1 MGLSYKS
8 VVPFSPE
15 GIFTWHERPGALRR
29 LLPPWL
35 PVRVVEEAASLRDG
49 RAVLG
54 LPLGL
59 RVVAEHRPD
68 GYDPPHSF
76 TDEGA
81 LLGWRHTRLFS
92 ATGEGSTLVEDRVRA
107 PVPGALL
114 RQMFAYRH
122 RQLAGDLAAHA
133 RASAWARSSTGP
145 MTVAITGSSGLI
157 GSALVAFLTSGGH
170 RVVRLVR
177 RAPATPDERNW
188 DPAEPAKDL
197 LAGVQAVVHLAGVP
211 IMGRFSESHKRL
223 VRESRTGPT
232 RRLAEVAARAAA
244 GGGGPAC
251 FVSASAVGYYGYDR
265 GSEQL
270 DEASSQGDGFVAALV
285 GDWEAATA
293 PAAEAGL
300 RVVNVRTGLALSPRG
315 GLLGLLY
322 PVFFAG
328 LGAKLGSGRQWMSW
342 VSLDDLLDIYLRA
355 IVDSN
360 LSGPV
365 NAVSP
370 APVTNAEFTR
380 VLADVLNRPA
390 LLSVPAPVV
399 NLALGHEAAQEFAL
413 AGQKVVPAA
422 LTKAGH
428 EFRQPSLEVALRH
441 LLGRWDLQ
449 QAYP

>member
-8 VVPFSPE
+8 VLPFSPE
-15 GIFTWHERPGALRR
+15 EIFAWHERPGAIRR

-59 RVVAEHRPD
+59 RLVAEHRPD
-68 GYDPPHSF
+68 GYQPPYSF
-76 TDEGA
+76 VDEVA
-81 LLGWRHTRLFS
+81 RLGWRHTRLFS
-92 ATGEGSTLVEDRVRA
+92 ATGEGSTLVEDRARA
-107 PVPGALL
+107 PLPAALL

-133 RASAWARSSTGP
+133 RAGAEARGGSSTGP
-145 MTVAITGSSGLI
+145 VTVAITGSSGLI
-157 GSALVAFLTSGGH
+157 GSALAAFLTSGGH

-177 RAPATPDERNW
+177 RAPAGPDERRW
-188 DPAEPAKDL
+188 DPAEPAEDV

-211 IMGRFSESHKRL
+211 IMGRFTEGHKRS

-244 GGGGPAC
+244 GGGGPSC

-265 GSEQL
+265 GGEQL

-293 PAAEAGL
+293 PAADAGL

-315 GLLGLLY
+315 GVLGLLY
-322 PVFFAG
+322 PVFLAG
-328 LGAKLGSGRQWMSW
+328 FGGKLGSGRQWMSW
-342 VSLDDLLDIYLRA
+342 VGLDDLLDIYLRA
-355 IVDSN
+355 LVDPN

-370 APVTNAEFTR
+370 APVTNAEFAR
-380 VLADVLNRPA
+380 VLASVLRRPA
-390 LLSVPAPVV
+390 LLSVPAVVV
-399 NLALGHEAAQEFAL
+399 NLALGREGAQEFAL
-413 AGQKVVPAA
+413 AGQRVMPGA
-422 LTKAGH
+422 LTRAGH
-428 EFRQPSLEVALRH
+428 EFRHPGLEVALRH
-441 LLGRWDLQ
+441 LLGRWDLW
-449 QAYP
+449 